1 MANQIIKHFFILF
14 DTFVEACYAKGMRR
28 LRDQLPGT
36 DHQGVNGPAS
46 LDDFRVWRTLQLL
59 SLLPLSLC
67 VVFIFLSQE
76 PSGFSAL
83 LFFMLV
89 AAGIVI
95 PEMKSDM
102 ALNRF
107 IVMKEQTGIS
117 AELQQ
122 LLMGDLQHLLK
133 DPAMRDLLKERHVS
147 PKER

>member
-1 MANQIIKHFFILF
+1 
-14 DTFVEACYAKGMRR
+14 MRC
-28 LRDQLPGT
+28 LRDQTHGT
-36 DHQGVNGPAS
+36 DNPGVSSPAS

-59 SLLPLSLC
+59 SLLPLTLC
-67 VVFIFLSQE
+67 VVFMFLSQK
-76 PSGFSAL
+76 PSGLSAL

-107 IVMKEQTGIS
+107 IIMKEQSGIS
-117 AELQQ
+117 VELRQ

-133 DPAMRDLLKERHVS
+133 DPAIRALLKDRLVY